1 MTTKTT
7 ESGTKTREGRSTR
20 EAILEAASRLI
31 HVHGYNHT
39 SLDDVLRESNVGKG
53 NFYYH
58 FKSKEELGYAIL
70 DQIIGSFLERTLEP
84 CFSDPQGRALT
95 QIRCFLDRVLEM
107 QRERNCVGGCP
118 LGNLALELSDVHEGF
133 RGDEALSVTVRA
145 QGMTVMDR
153 SKSDGDAALVEALRR
168 EDPEAPEQLVETY
181 GDRVYRLALRITGS
195 NEDAEEAAQDALWT
209 AARKISTFKGES
221 AFGSWLYRIA
231 ANAAYQK
238 LRARRPSK
246 THEIAI
252 DEVLPAFDDDGR
264 HFEPMA
270 DWSDRVDEQ
279 ALQGELRRVL
289 GSAIDGLPPDYRTAL
304 VLHDVEGLSNPDIA
318 EALGISLP
326 AVKSRVHRSRLF
338 VRKQLADYMKTA

>member
-1 MTTKTT
+1 
-7 ESGTKTREGRSTR
+7 
-20 EAILEAASRLI
+20 
-31 HVHGYNHT
+31 
-39 SLDDVLRESNVGKG
+39 
-53 NFYYH
+53 
-58 FKSKEELGYAIL
+58 
-70 DQIIGSFLERTLEP
+70 
-84 CFSDPQGRALT
+84 
-95 QIRCFLDRVLEM
+95 
-107 QRERNCVGGCP
+107 
-118 LGNLALELSDVHEGF
+118 
-133 RGDEALSVTVRA
+133 
-145 QGMTVMDR
+145 MTVMDR
-153 SKSDGDAALVEALRR
+153 TMDRTKTDADAALVEALRR

-238 LRARRPSK
+238 LRARKSK
-246 THEIAI
+246 AHEIAI
-252 DEVLPAFDDDGR
+252 DDVLPTFDDDGR

-270 DWSDRVDEQ
+270 DWSDRVDEP

-289 GSAIDGLPPDYRTAL
+289 GDAIDRLPPDYRTAL

-338 VRKQLADYMKTA
+338 VRKSLADYMKTA